1 MRKDT
6 TVLANLLSHL
16 DRCEFEHAVTEH
28 NGDRWVRHFTTF
40 DLLKTRLYGQVTSAF
55 SLREIESSLAV
66 NSTKLYHCG
75 LTPVKRSTLGDAL
88 EKRNQK
94 IFEKAFQSLVAKAQL
109 IAGNQ
114 GRRFKNPLKIID
126 ASSIEL
132 CLKRFDWATF
142 RKTKGAVKLHAKIDG
157 DYLYPEEVRL
167 TSGDVHEI
175 NELESLSQES
185 GNIYVM
191 DRGYVDYKKLYG
203 IELRKAF
210 FVTRM
215 KTNCQH
221 EIQQTLAASN
231 DAPVRLDAAIM
242 LTSQKGKK
250 SYPILLRK
258 ICYHDA
264 EYDRNYVFISNNF
277 ELSAQDIAD
286 IYKTRWQVELFFK
299 WLKQNLKIKTFWG
312 NSSNAVYTQ
321 IWIALIISILL
332 WIHKTIDGITVS
344 AQRLLQILKT
354 TLFSRKTILELLQYE
369 DPPPKVVSDQLCF
382 QGMKN

>member
-1 MRKDT
+1 MKKDT

-16 DRCEFEHAVTEH
+16 DRCEFEHAVTKH

-40 DLLKTRLYGQVTSAF
+40 DLLKTLLYGQVTSAF
-55 SLREIESSLAV
+55 SLREIESSLAA
-66 NSTKLYHCG
+66 NSKKLYHCG

-88 EKRNQK
+88 EKRDHQ

-157 DYLYPEEVRL
+157 DYLYPEAVRL

-175 NELESLSQES
+175 NELENLSQDS

-221 EIQQTLAASN
+221 EIQQTLSSSN
-231 DAPVRLDAAIM
+231 DTPVRLDAAIV

-250 SYPILLRK
+250 SYPIPLRK

-264 EYDRNYVFISNNF
+264 EYDRDYVFISNNF
-277 ELSAQDIAD
+277 ELSAQDVAD

-312 NSSNAVYTQ
+312 ISRNAVYTQ
-321 IWIALIISILL
+321 IWVALIVSILL
-332 WIHKTIDGITVS
+332 WIHKAIDGITVS

-354 TLFSRKTILELLQYE
+354 TLFSRKTILELLRFE
-369 DPPPKVVSDQLCF
+369 DPPPKVVSNQLCF
-382 QGMKN
+382 LGMKN